1 MNVFNL
7 PDELRTKVASLR
19 VECLPHAHDH
29 EGPVRLLLVG
39 EGGRTLATLKFT
51 PSRARDAGPVLSRL
65 LTHLLPRSE
74 ADRVSDGLL
83 RAAMKVLST
92 RN

>member
-1 MNVFNL
+1 MFNL
-7 PDELRTKVASLR
+7 PDELRSKVASLR

-51 PSRARDAGPVLSRL
+51 PNRARDAGPTLSRL
-65 LTHLLPRSE
+65 LTHLLPQSE
-74 ADRVSDGLL
+74 ADRVADGLL
-83 RAAMKVLST
+83 KAAIKVWSA